1 MTTSLAPSL
10 LYSIRL
16 GSFLFLFGLLIMRRA
31 CKNGRILAFP
41 PTDNRENGQRVAWR
55 DHFLFSRSILRII
68 DSGPAQHK
76 RDEWTPITR
85 NGSPPPRPAPNPV
98 SSPPHTS
105 EMRHD
110 RHERI
115 IDNILRSSQML
126 PRWRHHKS
134 LSLLRELKQTEE
146 LRGGVHSSC

>member
-10 LYSIRL
+10 LLVYVK
-16 GSFLFLFGLLIMRRA
+16 FLFGHLIMRRA
-31 CKNGRILAFP
+31 CKNGRIFGLPLHRQPRKWAAGRVTGPFSFLTLNI
-41 PTDNRENGQRVAWR
+41 TDHRLGPC
-55 DHFLFSRSILRII
+55 
-68 DSGPAQHK
+68 PAQE
-76 RDEWTPITR
+76 RWM
-85 NGSPPPRPAPNPV
+85 GSDHAKWIPPPRSPNPV